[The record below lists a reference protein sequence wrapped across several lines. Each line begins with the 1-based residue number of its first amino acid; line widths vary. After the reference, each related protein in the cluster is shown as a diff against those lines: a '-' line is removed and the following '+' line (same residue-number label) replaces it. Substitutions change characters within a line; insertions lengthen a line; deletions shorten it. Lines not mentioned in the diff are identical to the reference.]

1 MKLPKSKQHRVVTGL
16 KQAVRH
22 ARGEDV
28 GARVTTYPPAPMT
41 PIEIAARAHFVAGGS
56 NIAWDRLKFWRPHS
70 IQMMTAAF
78 AALNVAGYKIVL
90 REPTE
95 PMRYALRPGTAD
107 SDVNASGIQRADRI
121 VWTTMWDAAE
131 PVTLPNED
139 EDSE

>member
-78 AALNVAGYKIVL
+78 AALNVAGFKIVS
-90 REPTE
+90 RDHSAE
-95 PMRYALRPGTAD
+95 AIAD
-107 SDVNASGIQRADRI
+107 GQIYLGGPDDPVDGLAVWRI
-121 VWTTMWDAAE
+121 LWDAAE